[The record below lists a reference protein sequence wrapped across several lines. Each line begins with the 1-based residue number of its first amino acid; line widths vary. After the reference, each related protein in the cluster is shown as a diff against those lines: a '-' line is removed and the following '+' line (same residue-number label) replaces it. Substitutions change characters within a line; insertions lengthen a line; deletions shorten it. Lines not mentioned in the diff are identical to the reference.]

1 MSKASKLM
9 IQGEAASKE
18 MMAGAKMMYDA
29 VSRTYGPKGRNV
41 IVEKN
46 FGYPMLTRDGV
57 TVSREVYTKDAP
69 KNLAAQLLNQA
80 SEETNRIAGDG
91 TSASVILAYHLMKNG
106 YQAIAGGLHPMDVK
120 DQILADARLLQD
132 RLPSLSKEVRPSTD
146 KRMGQLQEVATVS
159 SGDPLLGQLIAEAV
173 EYVGPDGGI
182 NVEKAL
188 VNSIERDYIEG
199 YYLQSGFEAL
209 AISRKETS
217 NPIVVVV
224 QKRITSHSDAI
235 MLLNNIVSALQKEAE
250 KQNRQHQMPGLV
262 LVGNIEEQAYHSI
275 VQLVGNGQL
284 DAILLKTPPS
294 FGDMAKR
301 LLEDIA
307 IYAGCDAI
315 TETTN
320 LRDVT
325 LDHIGRNVE
334 RIVATKTDATLYGSN
349 ESETVQDRI
358 KELKDL
364 IANEQVDAINERL
377 RDRLAKLEGK
387 VALFRIGG
395 ATTFGKEEV
404 EFRVEDAILATRA
417 AARHGVVAG
426 GGITLL
432 ELSKTP
438 GVSDITCNAL
448 QAVFQQLL
456 INANLPAEIKLAEAL
471 TAKPGYGFN
480 LRKDAE
486 LVDLVAAGIL
496 DPTLVVEQVIRNA
509 CEMAAN
515 ILSSDLMLV
524 REEEDKKD

>member
-1 MSKASKLM
+1 MAKASKLM
-9 IQGEAASKE
+9 IQGETAAKE
-18 MMAGAKMMYDA
+18 MMAGAKFIHDA
-29 VSRTYGPKGRNV
+29 VVRTYGPKGRNV
-41 IVEKN
+41 IVEKS
-46 FGYPMLTRDGV
+46 FGHPMLTRDGI
-57 TVSREVYTKDAP
+57 TVAREVYTKDAP

-80 SEETNRIAGDG
+80 SEETNRVAGDG
-91 TSASVILAYHLMKNG
+91 TTQTVALAYHLMKNG
-106 YQAIAGGLHPMDVK
+106 YQTIAGGQHPMDIK
-120 DQILADARLLQD
+120 DQILADSALLLD
-132 RLPSLSKEVRPSTD
+132 RLPSLSKEVRPSTP
-146 KRMGQLQEVATVS
+146 KRIGQLQEVATVS

-209 AISRKETS
+209 AISRQEMS
-217 NPIVVVV
+217 NPIVLVV
-224 QKRITSHSDAI
+224 QKRITSHGDAI
-235 MLLNNIVSALQKEAE
+235 MLLNNVAMLLTKEA
-250 KQNRQHQMPGLV
+250 QAQGRTHQMPSIV
-262 LVGNIEEQAYHSI
+262 FVGNIEEQAYHSI
-275 VQLVGNGQL
+275 VGLVGQGQL
-284 DAILLKTPPS
+284 SGIILKTPPS
-294 FGDMAKR
+294 FGDMGKR

-320 LRDVT
+320 LRDIT
-325 LDHIGRNVE
+325 LDHIGRHVE

-349 ESETVQDRI
+349 ETETVQDRI
-358 KELKDL
+358 SELKDL
-364 IANEQVDAINERL
+364 IASEQVDAINERL

-395 ATTFGKEEV
+395 ATSFGKEEV

-432 ELSKTP
+432 ELSKIDGLSPVTR
-438 GVSDITCNAL
+438 DAL
-448 QAVFQQLL
+448 RSVFQQLL

-471 TAKPGYGFN
+471 DALPGYGFN
-480 LRKDAE
+480 LRKDAT
-486 LVDLVAAGIL
+486 LVDLVEAGIL

-524 REEEDKKD
+524 REEDPGKE